1 MLILDTQRIKS
12 SLTNTILFV
21 YSSSNSHLP
30 KVNPAV
36 SNGKATSEPT
46 LGSLPAVPWSDGA
59 RTTEPPVIIKINVKR
74 MFISQTNRI
83 LRYWSIAVDDTVTK
97 FMDVCGCSWLLLIGH
112 LVETLETH
120 TAANTGLEQ
129 SWMWQQRSLVAI
141 PRPAVESWSSLVSV
155 SGLHTFVMASISHHL
170 PMTTFTLTL
179 PHRLVNLMQGASLS
193 WRVCFNM
200 FKTCSTS
207 ICKKPCKV
215 PLDISG
221 SGLSKTFFGRRGGA
235 KCSGLKSYSLNRR
248 SQRSPLDLGK
258 HAANAWRY
266 LKIPL
271 WDIARHLSFCLVNV
285 GRWRRNATTS
295 CSAVGH
301 WIWQCVKTLYPWW
314 TSK

>member
-1 MLILDTQRIKS
+1 MEQ
-12 SLTNTILFV
+12 
-21 YSSSNSHLP
+21 
-30 KVNPAV
+30 
-36 SNGKATSEPT
+36 
-46 LGSLPAVPWSDGA
+46 
-59 RTTEPPVIIKINVKR
+59 RTTEPPVIIKNKCQTDVHFSNKSYFEVLIHSSWWYCDKVYGCLW
-74 MFISQTNRI
+74 MF
-83 LRYWSIAVDDTVTK
+83 
-97 FMDVCGCSWLLLIGH
+97 
-112 LVETLETH
+112 
-120 TAANTGLEQ
+120 
-129 SWMWQQRSLVAI
+129 
-141 PRPAVESWSSLVSV
+141 
-155 SGLHTFVMASISHHL
+155 MASTDRSSCWNTWNSHCCQHRPWAKLDVTTKKSSCNTTSCCWKLKFACFRVRCAHFCDGFPFPIISRWRH
-170 PMTTFTLTL
+170 FTLTL